1 MKSFRDLGGGKAL
14 CRCISFHERC
24 SCLRVNF
31 PAHRFSRELVRS
43 HTTHLVTN
51 SPEGAKYEMALRF
64 GNGNSNCPIEI
75 VTAAWLDE
83 TNSTRRRAQEDAF
96 RLNRL
101 TALPKA
107 ALSNLLENIN
117 QSMLFADCVFHLV
130 GFDENDTSTATTT
143 TTTRKVQLSRLIR
156 RGTGTIYWDMN
167 ESVTHIVVNDGCED
181 VLR

>member
-24 SCLRVNF
+24 S
-31 PAHRFSRELVRS
+31 
-43 HTTHLVTN
+43 
-51 SPEGAKYEMALRF
+51 
-64 GNGNSNCPIEI
+64 
-75 VTAAWLDE
+75 
-83 TNSTRRRAQEDAF
+83 AQEDAF

-130 GFDENDTSTATTT
+130 GFDENDTPTATTT
-143 TTTRKVQLSRLIR
+143 TTTTQKVQLSRLIR